1 VRARTAEAPA
11 EAKPSNRRAFL
22 ARLACGALAVAM
34 VVALYGLLTAPVF
47 KVARVEATGQNL
59 LTYSEVVQAS
69 GVLGANVFTLDRR
82 RVAEA
87 VLGLG
92 TLRSAEVAVA
102 LPNVVRIAVVEYE
115 PRYVW
120 LAGAESYLVDE
131 RGVVLGAARGQP
143 TLPAVREPDG
153 AARKRGDRVT
163 LSALQAAARLAT
175 AWPSRL
181 GEAPACEYGPN
192 GLVLASKAWRAEL
205 GDGANLEAQV
215 LALGAVLDEVKSA
228 DKEFSFVDLRSAE
241 RPYYK

>member
-1 VRARTAEAPA
+1 MVA
-11 EAKPSNRRAFL
+11 
-22 ARLACGALAVAM
+22 AVY
-34 VVALYGLLTAPVF
+34 LLLTAPAF

-59 LTYSEVVQAS
+59 LSYSEIVQSS

-82 RVAEA
+82 RVADA
-87 VLGLG
+87 VSGLG
-92 TLRSAEVAVA
+92 TLRTVDVAVA

-120 LAGAESYLVDE
+120 QAGAESYLVDE

-153 AARKRGDRVT
+153 AARKRGDRVPLGT
-163 LSALQAAARLAT
+163 LQVAARLASV
-175 AWPSRL
+175 WPSRL
-181 GEAPACEYGPN
+181 GQAPVSEYGPN
-192 GLVLASKAWRAEL
+192 GLVLVTKEWRAEL

-215 LALGAVLDEVKSA
+215 LALGAVLDQVKEN